1 MQRAAARA
9 IFRVLTP
16 KSYTIMN
23 QRREAGMAVCNA
35 PLPKKESK
43 QPQQIIFS
51 AIKQA
56 NGVASMLAQI
66 AANCDYLGINCNAKL
81 NEIDIMYRLSSILGE
96 LNAINYHIMQHRSI

>member
-1 MQRAAARA
+1 
-9 IFRVLTP
+9 
-16 KSYTIMN
+16 MN

-35 PLPKKESK
+35 PLPKKEAK

-66 AANCDYLGINCNAKL
+66 AANCDYLGISCNAKMID
-81 NEIDIMYRLSSILGE
+81 IDIMYRLSSILGD
-96 LNAINYHIMQHRSI
+96 LNGINQHIMEHRCI